1 MTEPPK
7 PRERSAYTPED
18 VALVESACLT
28 VAVALG
34 EFLDR
39 LCIVGGIVPVLL
51 IDRQVE
57 GDEGGTHPGTNDLD
71 VALAIALI
79 REGDYTEIRRR
90 LAQEDFEPDT
100 NEAGNP
106 TPQRWTLEGLNVTV
120 DFLLPKLPDHPPER
134 RIQPL
139 EGDFAAFIM
148 PGLDV
153 AFDERVEVRLRGT
166 TLRGEK
172 VERTVPV
179 CGPGAFT
186 ILKALAFDGRGAPKD
201 AYDLVYVLRGWPA
214 GATDIADRLAS
225 HAERYPDVVEKALRI
240 LARDF
245 EDPET
250 IGPRRVVE
258 FDGALVEDP
267 DAAAAD
273 AHGFVDDLLRACRE
287 RGLDF
292 G

>member
-1 MTEPPK
+1 M
-7 PRERSAYTPED
+7 
-18 VALVESACLT
+18 
-28 VAVALG
+28 AVALG

-51 IDRQVE
+51 IDRHGE
-57 GDEGGTHPGTNDLD
+57 GDEAGTHPGTNDLD
-71 VALAIALI
+71 VALAIALV
-79 REGDYTEIRRR
+79 RDGDYTEITRR
-90 LAQEDFEPDT
+90 LAQEGFEPDT
-100 NEAGNP
+100 NDAGNP
-106 TPQRWTLEGLNVTV
+106 TPQRWTLPGLDVTV
-120 DFLLPKLPDHPPER
+120 DFLLPQLPDHPPER

-139 EGDFAAFIM
+139 DGDFAAFIM

-153 AFDERVEVRLRGT
+153 VFDERVEVALRGT

-201 AYDLVYVLRGWPA
+201 AYDLVYVLRGWSRGVA
-214 GATDIADRLAS
+214 EVADRLAA
-225 HAERYPDVVEKALRI
+225 HAERRPKLVAKALRI

-245 EDPET
+245 ADPGM

-258 FDGALVEDP
+258 FDGALVEDA

-273 AHGFVDDLLRACRE
+273 AHGYVDDLLRAGRK
-287 RGLDF
+287 RRLPAA
-292 G
+292 